1 MEIVSAPPSVAEIDL
16 GALGANYR
24 AIKAAGHGAELMA
37 VVKADAY
44 GHGAIEVTRAL
55 RDEGCGHFG
64 VARVCEARE
73 LRAAGVRDRI
83 YLLGG
88 FLADEAEDIV
98 GLDLTPFVYDVALIA
113 PLGRAAEAQA
123 RAQFPVHLKIDSG
136 ATRLG
141 ILPGELDQVVAEL
154 GRALSLTV
162 EGVCTLLVNAGDPQS
177 PVTGMQLEVFNAALA
192 RLRAAGIDPR
202 VAHVANSAALVL
214 RPDAHYSLMRP
225 GLAIYGLPPVPAVR
239 ERVELRPVMTFKTR
253 VMQIKRVPAGAGVSY
268 GHTFVTPRR
277 VRSACSRSAMPTA
290 TGAGFSTAARC

>member
-24 AIKAAGHGAELMA
+24 AIKAAGHGVELMA

-88 FLADEAEDIV
+88 FLAHEAEDIV

-113 PLGRAAEAQA
+113 PLGRAAEVQA
-123 RAQFPVHLKIDSG
+123 RAQFPVHLKVDSG

-202 VAHVANSAALVL
+202 VAHVANSAASIL
-214 RPDAHYSLMRP
+214 RPDAHYSLLRQGSRFMDCLRCRP
-225 GLAIYGLPPVPAVR
+225 CA
-239 ERVELRPVMTFKTR
+239 
-253 VMQIKRVPAGAGVSY
+253 
-268 GHTFVTPRR
+268 
-277 VRSACSRSAMPTA
+277 SASSCGP
-290 TGAGFSTAARC
+290 